1 MGGCVSLVELDY
13 IDCET
18 LQKHTFEID
27 MGGPISLD
35 VLDDAFATVVQR
47 RIVSVADADAR
58 RIEIQKRRGQWW
70 EVFVVF
76 VIWSLFLVPFGH
88 GLLLVVLFL
97 GIRIPDQCHFSLV
110 NTIDGSILDRQGKW
124 NWEVGGCQA
133 SVGRG
138 GKVSPMTCAMR
149 ARHDVPAQIEKSSDA
164 NDQRVKERAAQSK
177 DPF

>member
-76 VIWSLFLVPFGH
+76 VIRSLFLST
-88 GLLLVVLFL
+88 
-97 GIRIPDQCHFSLV
+97 DQYSTDKV
-110 NTIDGSILDRQGKW
+110 W
-124 NWEVGGCQA
+124 NWEVGGCSGMDCGERRKRLPNDMCDA
-133 SVGRG
+133 
-138 GKVSPMTCAMR
+138 CA
-149 ARHDVPAQIEKSSDA
+149 A
-164 NDQRVKERAAQSK
+164 
-177 DPF
+177 

>member
-76 VIWSLFLVPFGH
+76 VIRSLFLVPFGH

-110 NTIDGSILDRQGKW
+110 TLSTDQYSTDKVW
-124 NWEVGGCQA
+124 NWEVGGC
-133 SVGRG
+133 SGMDCG
-138 GKVSPMTCAMR
+138 GE
-149 ARHDVPAQIEKSSDA
+149 EKKTP
-164 NDQRVKERAAQSK
+164 Q
-177 DPF
+177 